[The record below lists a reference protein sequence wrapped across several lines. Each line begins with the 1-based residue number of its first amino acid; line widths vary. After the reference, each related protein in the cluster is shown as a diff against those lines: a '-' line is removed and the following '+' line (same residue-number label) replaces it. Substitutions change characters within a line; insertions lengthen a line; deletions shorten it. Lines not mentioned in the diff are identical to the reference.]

1 MVVAV
6 LVILLALMIGVM
18 VSWFRVPPPSAQAP
32 SSEFSPEPSSEP
44 SSPAPWPPAL
54 SSLLRRLRSPSPP
67 AAPGSAPSTVPS
79 PSPSPSLSPESLE
92 GALAAQLAS
101 GAITRPQ
108 YLRAMEWVAF
118 REEERHPMEPLED
131 GRG

>member
-18 VSWFRVPPPSAQAP
+18 TAWFRVLPSEPPPSAK
-32 SSEFSPEPSSEP
+32 
-44 SSPAPWPPAL
+44 SSPAPSSASSPA
-54 SSLLRRLRSPSPP
+54 
-67 AAPGSAPSTVPS
+67 
-79 PSPSPSLSPESLE
+79 PESLE
-92 GALAAQLAS
+92 GALTAQLAS
-101 GAITRPQ
+101 GAISRAQ
-108 YLRAMEWVAF
+108 YLRAMEWVAL

>member
-18 VSWFRVPPPSAQAP
+18 VSWFRELPSA
-32 SSEFSPEPSSEP
+32 
-44 SSPAPWPPAL
+44 PAL
-54 SSLLRRLRSPSPP
+54 
-67 AAPGSAPSTVPS
+67 PS
-79 PSPSPSLSPESLE
+79 PSPSPSASPSPSPSPESLE
-92 GALAAQLAS
+92 GALAAQLAA
-101 GAITRPQ
+101 GAITQPQ
-108 YLRAMEWVAF
+108 YLRAMAWVAF

>member
-18 VSWFRVPPPSAQAP
+18 VSWFRVLPSAPPLPSAP
-32 SSEFSPEPSSEP
+32 FA
-44 SSPAPWPPAL
+44 SPASGPAPAL
-54 SSLLRRLRSPSPP
+54 ASPSR
-67 AAPGSAPSTVPS
+67 
-79 PSPSPSLSPESLE
+79 SPESLE

-108 YLRAMEWVAF
+108 YLRAMGWLAL
-118 REEERHPMEPLED
+118 REQERHPMEP
-131 GRG
+131 GPI